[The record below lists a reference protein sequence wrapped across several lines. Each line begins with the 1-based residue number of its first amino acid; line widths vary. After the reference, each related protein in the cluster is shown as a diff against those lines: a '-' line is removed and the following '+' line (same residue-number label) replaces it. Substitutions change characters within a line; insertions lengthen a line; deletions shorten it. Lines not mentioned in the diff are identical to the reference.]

1 MPSKTRPDARSR
13 LLEVARRRF
22 ASDGALS
29 ATLDEVRR
37 EAEVSV
43 GALYHHFPDKLS
55 LATAVFAQ
63 LLGEYQAGFVTMLRG
78 HDTAQGG
85 IRGGVAYHLRWVSAH
100 RGEAGLLLGPRLDSA
115 ELRAHNDAFF
125 SAVRDWWRPHHRYG
139 ALQPMQAGVTAAL
152 WLGPAQEYSRY
163 WVAGA
168 AKRIP
173 PGTIEIFADA
183 AWAAL
188 CANEIEEVRS

>member
-1 MPSKTRPDARSR
+1 MPPKTRPDARSR

-63 LLGEYQAGFVTMLRG
+63 LLSEYQAGFVAMLRA
-78 HDTAQGG
+78 HDTAEGG

-125 SAVRDWWRPHHRYG
+125 SAVRDWWRPHHSYG
-139 ALQPMQAGVTAAL
+139 ALQPMQPGVTAAL

-183 AWAAL
+183 AWTAL
-188 CANEIEEVRS
+188 RANEIEEVRP

>member
-1 MPSKTRPDARSR
+1 MPSRTRPDARSR
-13 LLEVARRRF
+13 LLAVARRRF
-22 ASDGALS
+22 ACNGALS

-37 EAEVSV
+37 EAGVSV

-55 LATAVFAQ
+55 LATAVFAE
-63 LLGEYQAGFVTMLRG
+63 LLSEYQAGFVTMLRG
-78 HDTAQGG
+78 HDTAEGG
-85 IRGGVAYHLRWVSAH
+85 IRGGVTYHLRWISAH

-115 ELRAHNDAFF
+115 ELRAHNDVFF
-125 SAVRDWWRPHHRYG
+125 AAIGDWWRPHHAYG
-139 ALQPMQAGVTAAL
+139 ALQPMRPGVTAAL

-173 PGTIEIFADA
+173 PGTIEAFADA
-183 AWAAL
+183 AWKAL
-188 CANEIEEVRS
+188 RTNDTEEDPS